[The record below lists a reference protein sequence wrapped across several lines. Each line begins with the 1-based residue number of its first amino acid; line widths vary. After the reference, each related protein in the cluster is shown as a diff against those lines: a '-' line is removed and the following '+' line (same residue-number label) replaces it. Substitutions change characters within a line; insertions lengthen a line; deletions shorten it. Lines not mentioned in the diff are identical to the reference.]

1 MKYVVIT
8 SKHHD
13 GFAMY
18 DSKATPFGQELGAF
32 SETEKDKD
40 GKPIS
45 TASDDWRCTTIASSV
60 LSAVRSLADIGRLDE
75 SAGRGRPSLEA
86 MGL

>member
-18 DSKATPFGQELGAF
+18 HSAVTKYNIFDATPAV
-32 SETEKDKD
+32 SEDRAE
-40 GKPIS
+40 
-45 TASDDWRCTTIASSV
+45 
-60 LSAVRSLADIGRLDE
+60 
-75 SAGRGRPSLEA
+75 
-86 MGL
+86 